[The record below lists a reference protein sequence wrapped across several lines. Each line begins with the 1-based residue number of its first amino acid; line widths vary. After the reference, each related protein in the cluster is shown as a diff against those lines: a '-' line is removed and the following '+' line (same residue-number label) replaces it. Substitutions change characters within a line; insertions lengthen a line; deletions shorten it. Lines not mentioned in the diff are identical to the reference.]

1 MSGHFGYQASFIVI
15 FFLFILILSVE
26 CYTIDSQEMYKLS
39 NNYQSLRIIV
49 VSFLSY
55 FNENL

>member
-1 MSGHFGYQASFIVI
+1 MSGHFGSQTSFIVI

-39 NNYQSLRIIV
+39 NK
-49 VSFLSY
+49 LSKL
-55 FNENL
+55 ENHCSKFFILLQ